1 MYLPHYH
8 IYLRHA
14 LTPICITRITCMY
27 GVYTCV
33 VMYYSHTHTDVPG
46 GFKPLLKGHIP
57 LVDDCIWLT
66 RSLDPNKNRKK
77 HCNGRNVH
85 DVCII
90 SVGDLFRLKYR
101 PQNITSQSGPMFH
114 NKYFMEV
121 DHVVMDCC
129 EEELVQRN
137 REEYRTDCEIA

>member
-1 MYLPHYH
+1 MH
-8 IYLRHA
+8 
-14 LTPICITRITCMY
+14 TFT
-27 GVYTCV
+27 
-33 VMYYSHTHTDVPG
+33 HTHTHTPSNTGVPG
-46 GFKPLLKGHIP
+46 GFKPSLNGHIP
-57 LVDDCIWLT
+57 VVDDYVWLT
-66 RSLDPNKNRKK
+66 VSFNSDKNWKK

-85 DVCII
+85 DICII

-101 PQNITSQSGPMFH
+101 PQNITSPSGPMFH

-137 REEYRTDCEIA
+137 REEYWTDCEIG